1 MVLKALTGVGN
12 EELLLA
18 SDDAF
23 NIPASWSPDGR
34 YLLFVRGQGP
44 FSNNDVWVL
53 PREGNGK
60 PYPLLATPF
69 NETRPKFSP
78 DGRWIAYVSNEDG
91 PNQLYVIPV
100 TAPTATGA
108 GEGRL
113 PSARKVRVST
123 GGAIS
128 PQWRRDDGRELFY
141 LDPSSNAIM
150 AASVDGRGSE
160 FSVHLPVAT
169 EQPVTRNASAPDI
182 TASVRT

>member
-1 MVLKALTGVGN
+1 MTRMVQVPLGSVSNSATG
-12 EELLLA
+12 
-18 SDDAF
+18 S
-23 NIPASWSPDGR
+23 GR
-34 YLLFVRGQGP
+34 YSWPDSLWTSTRDAIGVLCRIDETRWASKSTEWPAPMIVATSL
-44 FSNNDVWVL
+44 SNNDVWVL

-91 PNQLYVIPV
+91 PNQLYVIPF
-100 TAPTATGA
+100 TPPTATGA

-128 PQWRRDDGRELFY
+128 PPWRRDDGRE
-141 LDPSSNAIM
+141 
-150 AASVDGRGSE
+150 
-160 FSVHLPVAT
+160 
-169 EQPVTRNASAPDI
+169 
-182 TASVRT
+182 